1 MTAATLHLL
10 IVSINTA
17 RLCLAELGENN
28 RETIALRTA
37 IERFLVF
44 GKDALGKK
52 KFENLQDANFENV
65 ALIAELFPMLAMC
78 PPDKTEQI
86 IKGIEEIILNTEFT
100 PETETQA
107 TETTVTTETK
117 TTDTSS
123 EKLTT

>member
-28 RETIALRTA
+28 RETIALRSA

-44 GKDALGKK
+44 GKHALGKQ
-52 KFENLQDANFENV
+52 KFERLQDANFENV

-78 PPDKTEQI
+78 PPDKTEEIIRQI
-86 IKGIEEIILNTEFT
+86 ENVILNTEFS
-100 PETETQA
+100 PEPEKP
-107 TETTVTTETK
+107 TT
-117 TTDTSS
+117 
-123 EKLTT
+123 